1 MFKKLQISDTK
12 HICET
17 SYTYQEV
24 HKKSNYCPISIQEGY
39 GSLLG
44 ISMPHDRQEFL
55 TVRKEAFRTYTA

>member
-1 MFKKLQISDTK
+1 MFKKLQSSDTR

-24 HKKSNYCPISIQEGY
+24 CEKSNYCPTSIQEGY

-44 ISMPHDRQEFL
+44 IYMQHDRQEFL
-55 TVRKEAFRTYTA
+55 AVRKEAFRTHTS

>member
-44 ISMPHDRQEFL
+44 ISMPHDRQ
-55 TVRKEAFRTYTA
+55 